1 MLGVKVLGG
10 LDEIEELLAVARP
23 AQVLVTIPDI
33 EPDRLNAVL
42 AACSAAGVPS
52 KLVRQIEITQSQLF
66 EIHAE

>member
-10 LDEIEELLAVARP
+10 LDEIEGLLAVARP
-23 AQVLVTIPDI
+23 DQVLVTIPDI
-33 EPDRLNAVL
+33 GPDRLNAVL

-52 KLVRQIEITQSQLF
+52 RLVRQIEITQSQLF